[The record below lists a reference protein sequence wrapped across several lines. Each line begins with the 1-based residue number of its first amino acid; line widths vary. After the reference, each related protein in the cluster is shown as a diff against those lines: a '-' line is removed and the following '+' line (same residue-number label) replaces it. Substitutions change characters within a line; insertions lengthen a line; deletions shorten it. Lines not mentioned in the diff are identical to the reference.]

1 MYVTKHSNE
10 LYSLLGKGAT
20 PRRFGDKFSF
30 LTLEFK
36 TSCQASN
43 NESVTQNAAGCGDT
57 PTDDDDPMTGSISG
71 ITLSLHCSL
80 FTMYRFNLRL
90 KNGHVSEYL
99 TNALLVFC

>member
-71 ITLSLHCSL
+71 RTLSLRCSL
-80 FTMYRFNLRL
+80 FTTEVPFQP
-90 KNGHVSEYL
+90 
-99 TNALLVFC
+99 